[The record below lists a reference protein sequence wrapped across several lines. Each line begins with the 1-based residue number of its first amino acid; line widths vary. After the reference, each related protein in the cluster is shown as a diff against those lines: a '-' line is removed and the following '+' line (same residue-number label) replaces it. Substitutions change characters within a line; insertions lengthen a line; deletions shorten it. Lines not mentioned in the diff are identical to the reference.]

1 MYWGM
6 GLGAWR
12 NWVYSCA
19 TIAASAVDA
28 VRVDLLRRGRE
39 IQIYYAHSKSDQT
52 RSNWQPLH
60 EHLRAVAD
68 LAGRFG
74 QRLARLAGLLHDLG
88 KYTAE
93 FQARLAGAAE
103 RVDHSTAGAVVVGQ
117 LTKGDDRLIAE
128 LVAYGIAGHHG
139 GLPDKISD
147 SSSSLSA
154 RLKSFSEGRLDSVW
168 TTEIRPDCSGLMPS
182 FQFRNEK
189 QWASFQLAFLG
200 RMIFSCLVDAD
211 FKDTESFS

>member
-39 IQIYYAHSKSDQT
+39 IQIYYAHSTSDQT

-74 QRLARLAGLLHDLG
+74 QRLGIEKVARLAGLLHDLG

-117 LTKGDDRLIAE
+117 LAKGDDR
-128 LVAYGIAGHHG
+128 
-139 GLPDKISD
+139 
-147 SSSSLSA
+147 
-154 RLKSFSEGRLDSVW
+154 
-168 TTEIRPDCSGLMPS
+168 
-182 FQFRNEK
+182 
-189 QWASFQLAFLG
+189 
-200 RMIFSCLVDAD
+200 
-211 FKDTESFS
+211 